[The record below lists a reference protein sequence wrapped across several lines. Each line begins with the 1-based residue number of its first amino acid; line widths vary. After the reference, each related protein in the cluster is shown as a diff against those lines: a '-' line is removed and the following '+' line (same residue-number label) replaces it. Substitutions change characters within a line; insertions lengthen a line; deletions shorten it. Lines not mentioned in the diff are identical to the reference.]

1 VLGVGA
7 AKPSIVPADEID
19 TDWMT
24 GALRAAGLAGDASVV
39 AMSSCSIGT
48 GQVGE
53 NVRFEL
59 RWDRDDAALPASV
72 VGKFPSRSELSR
84 ESAKAVGT
92 YVREIGF
99 YRDAQPLVSITTPT
113 IHHLGWDADSHEFVL
128 LMNDLRDAATGDQL
142 RGCTP
147 EQAADVVT
155 EAVGLHAPTWGATDR
170 LRPLD
175 WVGFPDAERTEL
187 MVGLL
192 RWAIGGFTERFA
204 DRLDRDDL
212 AVGRR
217 LVDGYGALSG
227 QMADWAETD
236 GAWCLVH
243 GDFRLDNLLFGV
255 DGAVTVVDWQ
265 TVSVGIGPAD
275 VAYFIGSGLLA
286 ADRRA
291 HERTLMARYGE
302 GLRAAGVDVDDDT
315 LWSGY
320 ELGTASGYL
329 MAVIASQLV
338 EQTERGDEMF
348 AVMAERHA
356 AQIRDVGLLGRLDPV
371 DQ

>member
-1 VLGVGA
+1 MGEPNQPIPA
-7 AKPSIVPADEID
+7 AGEID
-19 TDWMT
+19 AGWMT
-24 GALRAAGLAGDASVV
+24 AALRAAGVAGDASVV

-59 RWDRDDAALPASV
+59 RWDRDDASLPVSV
-72 VGKFPSRSELSR
+72 VGKFPSRSDVSR
-84 ESAKAVGT
+84 EAAKAVGT

-99 YRDAQPLVSITTPT
+99 YRDAQPLVSISTPT

-128 LMNDLRDAATGDQL
+128 VMSDLRDTVTGDQL
-142 RGCTP
+142 IGCTVQ
-147 EQAADVVT
+147 QAAAVVD
-155 EAVGLHAPTWGATDR
+155 EAVGLHAPTWGATEQ

-175 WVGFPDAERTEL
+175 WVGFPDRERTEL

-192 RWAIGGFTERFA
+192 GWAISGFTERFA
-204 DRLDRDDL
+204 NRLGADDL
-212 AVGRR
+212 DVGRR
-217 LVDGYGALSG
+217 LVDSYRTMSQKIAE
-227 QMADWAETD
+227 WASAD

-243 GDFRLDNLLFGV
+243 GDYRLDNLLFGH
-255 DGAVTVVDWQ
+255 DGGVTVVDWQ
-265 TVSVGIGPAD
+265 TVTVGVGPAD
-275 VAYFIGSGLLA
+275 IAYFLGSGLLPD
-286 ADRRA
+286 DRRR
-291 HERTLMARYGE
+291 HEHPLMVRYGE
-302 GLRAAGVDVDDDT
+302 GLRAAGIHVADDV
-315 LWSGY
+315 LWAGY

-356 AQIRDVGLLGRLDPV
+356 TQIRDVGLFETLDRLDT
-371 DQ
+371 